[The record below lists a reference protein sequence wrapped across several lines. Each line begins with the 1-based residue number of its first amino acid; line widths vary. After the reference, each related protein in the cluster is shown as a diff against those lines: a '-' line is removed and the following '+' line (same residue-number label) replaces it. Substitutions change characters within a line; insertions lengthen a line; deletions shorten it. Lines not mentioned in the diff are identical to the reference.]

1 MYAKLEIEPTWKI
14 QKPKDQ
20 ITITITYNT
29 DIPTHKPN
37 NSAVAVFLAYL
48 SRPARCASRVSSS
61 LAPAAIHPPFGI
73 RVVQTSLDS
82 GLGPLRG
89 RVESQKADARGTFP
103 TFRPANDRP
112 TSVPWQRARGMLHT
126 RYSTSVLLASV

>member
-1 MYAKLEIEPTWKI
+1 MYAKLEIEPTWKNPKTKGSNYDYDYI
-14 QKPKDQ
+14 QYRHPDTQAKQ
-20 ITITITYNT
+20 QC
-29 DIPTHKPN
+29 
-37 NSAVAVFLAYL
+37 SGSVLAYL

-61 LAPAAIHPPFGI
+61 LAPAAVRPPFGI

-103 TFRPANDRP
+103 AFRPANDRP
-112 TSVPWQRARGMLHT
+112 TSVLWQRARGMLHP

>member
-1 MYAKLEIEPTWKI
+1 MYAKLEIEPTWKNLKTKGSNYDYDYI
-14 QKPKDQ
+14 QYRHPDTQAKQ
-20 ITITITYNT
+20 QC
-29 DIPTHKPN
+29 
-37 NSAVAVFLAYL
+37 SGSVLAYL

-61 LAPAAIHPPFGI
+61 LAPAAVRPPFGI

-103 TFRPANDRP
+103 AFRSPMTGLHP
-112 TSVPWQRARGMLHT
+112 FRGRGQEECFT
-126 RYSTSVLLASV
+126 LAIALWCF